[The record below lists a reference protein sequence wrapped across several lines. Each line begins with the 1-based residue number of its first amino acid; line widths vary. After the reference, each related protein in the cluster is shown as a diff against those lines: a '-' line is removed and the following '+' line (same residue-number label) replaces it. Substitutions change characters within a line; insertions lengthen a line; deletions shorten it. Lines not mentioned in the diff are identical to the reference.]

1 MLADDVYVGRYIIA
15 TNPSLANEILQALK
29 PKAENPK
36 YVNHIFNDA
45 NNLFKDQCQPNELKE
60 IFIATTYQLYQAVS
74 FLSKRTDFGERA
86 CGKLPQGVRDEMAR
100 LAGYQSSEM
109 INYVKEGITPFM
121 KPQPKGTPERPF
133 RQKVMLLVDRFLPYS
148 INPNDSQTKLF

>member
-1 MLADDVYVGRYIIA
+1 MLTQDVIAGRFIIA
-15 TNPSLANEILQALK
+15 TRPSEAYEIVQQFL
-29 PKAENPK
+29 PKAKHPRF
-36 YVNHIFNDA
+36 VQHIYTDA
-45 NNLFKDQCQPNELKE
+45 TSLFSDLGVNELRSL
-60 IFIATTYQLYQAVS
+60 FVATVYQLYQPLS
-74 FLSKRTDFGERA
+74 FLSKITDDGERA

>member
-1 MLADDVYVGRYIIA
+1 MLTQDVIAGRYIMA
-15 TNPSLANEILQALK
+15 TRPSEAYEIVQQFL
-29 PKAENPK
+29 PKAKHPRF
-36 YVNHIFNDA
+36 VQHIYTDATTLFSDHNDT
-45 NNLFKDQCQPNELKE
+45 ELRC
-60 IFIATTYQLYQAVS
+60 IFISAVYQLYQPLS
-74 FLSKRTDFGERA
+74 FLSKITDDGERA

-100 LAGYQSSEM
+100 LLQLESEEM
-109 INYVKEGITPFM
+109 INYYKSQCGNWM